1 MGTVVTTDNPK
12 IRELESLRA
21 RVQELEAEVA
31 SSQST
36 DQWPPKSFYTEY
48 YATTGFILGS
58 FGAAISLLVNV
69 IGAPIAHK
77 SPLEL
82 IRVYLTFPL
91 GDKALQLA
99 TGSGDV
105 YAIGDGVI
113 LAIGCCL
120 YLGTGML
127 LGVPFFVVLVRL
139 TEGRS
144 TLFRLGV
151 ATVLATLLWIINFW
165 GILSW
170 LQPALIGGRWITDP
184 AVLPTWVALVTHIVF
199 GWTLAIL
206 YPWGRFQGYGKPT
219 TAE

>member
-1 MGTVVTTDNPK
+1 MTTDNPK